1 MKFKELKALPQ
12 NELRDKL
19 LELKKELMKENAQV
33 AIGTVSKNPRKIRN
47 AKKAVARIETLLSRP
62 APKPVPAKVA
72 QSPKTQTTEVP
83 PKV

>member
-1 MKFKELKALPQ
+1 MKFKELKVLPQ
-12 NELRDKL
+12 NELRDML

-47 AKKAVARIETLLSRP
+47 AKKTVARINTLLGQP
-62 APKPVPAKVA
+62 AKPVPAKA
-72 QSPKTQTTEVP
+72 SQSPKKQTTEVP